1 MRQRLLN
8 LKIGPTIFES
18 LDGDGFGNVERVKI
32 GLIDL
37 SEGLDQVGGVTFVAA
52 ELRSDGM
59 RVDCDV
65 QDRLRSSLL
74 RAGPADHSA
83 RNEGESRTR
92 SSLFFAGR
100 GLSGGR
106 CCGSGRFDLSG

>member
-1 MRQRLLN
+1 MRQRLLDPE
-8 LKIGPTIFES
+8 IGPTIFES
-18 LDGDGFGNVERVKI
+18 LDRDGFGNVERVKI

-74 RAGPADHSA
+74 RAQPADH
-83 RNEGESRTR
+83 
-92 SSLFFAGR
+92 R
-100 GLSGGR
+100 G
-106 CCGSGRFDLSG
+106 